1 MIESLKIYEGTL
13 NFTNIKCPYCH
24 STNLIKYGTY
34 DRNVIYEEDE
44 EIKSDIIK
52 IQRFMC
58 KSCNTTHAILPD
70 FLVPYKQYSIDL
82 LLIILLELILISAE
96 ELSMKYKIHIS
107 NIKRF
112 KKQFNQIHKIK
123 LITTF
128 ASKNINET
136 LQKLYDDVSFNIKY
150 IKENNQTFMQ
160 IRLLSLGLCPF

>member
-13 NFTNIKCPYCH
+13 NFTNIKCPHCR

-160 IRLLSLGLCPF
+160 IRLLSLGLSPF